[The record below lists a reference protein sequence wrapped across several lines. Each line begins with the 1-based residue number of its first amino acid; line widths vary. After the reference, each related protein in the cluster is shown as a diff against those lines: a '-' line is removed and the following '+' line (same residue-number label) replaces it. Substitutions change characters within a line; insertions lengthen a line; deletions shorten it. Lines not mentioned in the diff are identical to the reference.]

1 MEDEITTNSKKNSKI
16 IQKEEEPKINL
27 GTFVV
32 IKKLTPGRKVRV
44 EQFLREAK
52 DTETEKTI
60 NAWED
65 IYNQCMSRITT

>member
-1 MEDEITTNSKKNSKI
+1 MEDETFTNSKKNYKTI
-16 IQKEEEPKINL
+16 LKEEEPKVNL
-27 GTFVV
+27 GTFIA

-52 DTETEKTI
+52 DAETEKTM

-65 IYNQCMSRITT
+65 IYNQCMNRVTN